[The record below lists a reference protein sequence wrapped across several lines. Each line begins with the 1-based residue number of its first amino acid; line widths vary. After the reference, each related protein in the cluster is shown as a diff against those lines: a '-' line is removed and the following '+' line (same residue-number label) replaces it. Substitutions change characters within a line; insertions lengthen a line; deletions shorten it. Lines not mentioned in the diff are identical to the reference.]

1 MSMIKNLKTDENG
14 WFANGTFDSDSLFQ
28 GECSVSIFLDD
39 GATVEDAE
47 KYISHYNNLKNNNA
61 FCEKLQKKLASFFLY
76 MYDEWKAMGTYAEI
90 VDTIEP
96 VMQDYQAGKSLLAFL
111 SNPTLCIYP
120 QQGQDTGYGIECD
133 CPWEPEH
140 ACLILIRNSELLY
153 VGPSEDLDAWGDEE
167 DYFCIWEDTQSGAEQ

>member
-47 KYISHYNNLKNNNA
+47 KCISHYNNLKNNNA

-76 MYDEWKAMGTYAEI
+76 MYDEWKSMGTYAEI

-96 VMQDYQAGKSLLAFL
+96 VMQGYQAGKSLLAFL

-140 ACLILIRNSELLY
+140 ACLSLIHISE
-153 VGPSEDLDAWGDEE
+153 P
-167 DYFCIWEDTQSGAEQ
+167 TRH

>member
-47 KYISHYNNLKNNNA
+47 KCISHYNNLKNNNA

-76 MYDEWKAMGTYAEI
+76 MYDEWKSMGTYAEI
-90 VDTIEP
+90 VETCYAGLPSRQKSPCISFQSDTL
-96 VMQDYQAGKSLLAFL
+96 YL
-111 SNPTLCIYP
+111 STARARY
-120 QQGQDTGYGIECD
+120 
-133 CPWEPEH
+133 
-140 ACLILIRNSELLY
+140 R
-153 VGPSEDLDAWGDEE
+153 
-167 DYFCIWEDTQSGAEQ
+167 IWHRM